1 MISLEPNSAA
11 VFFPLQDQPG
21 LLNRM
26 ASAETRDKTK
36 ILLSG
41 LEMNVMT
48 QRGMFVQIESK
59 IKYANKE
66 YWQSFQ
72 DEQRH
77 REGAS
82 RVPLLNTSTGS
93 IAGIRVDVN
102 RPVPGDLLIKIEEAI
117 VKLGDIN
124 ISYTSNKNNKPG
136 RGK

>member
-1 MISLEPNSAA
+1 
-11 VFFPLQDQPG
+11 
-21 LLNRM
+21 M

-59 IKYANKE
+59 VKYANKE

>member
-21 LLNRM
+21 LLNNK
-26 ASAETRDKTK
+26 ATAETRDKTK

-59 IKYANKE
+59 VKYANKE

-102 RPVPGDLLIKIEEAI
+102 RPVPEDLLIKIEEAI

-124 ISYTSNKNNKPG
+124 ISYTSNKNKPG

>member
-59 IKYANKE
+59 VKYANKE